1 MTVVVLIVVVWLLF
15 VWRVTAIVRSGQFVY
30 SRGFE
35 LFSVAVVS
43 SVLAAV
49 AVVELSGNRGL
60 AWIWVQVL
68 LTVLVAS
75 LFMTRYLHM
84 YHSGRFVLSFWLDYV
99 KYCCAMAS
107 LVWMLLVFARRMFDL
122 APFAGLV
129 VGVLSFFIPVNSAG
143 EIFHRGMSRQ
153 TPHHGQSE

>member
-1 MTVVVLIVVVWLLF
+1 MTVVVLVVLVWLLF
-15 VWRVTAIVRSGQFVY
+15 VWRVAAIIRSGRYVFG
-30 SRGFE
+30 RGFE

-43 SVLAAV
+43 AILAAV
-49 AVVELSGNRGL
+49 VVVELSGNRGL
-60 AWIWVQVL
+60 LWIWVQVI
-68 LTVLVAS
+68 LTAMVAT

-84 YHSGRFVLSFWLDYV
+84 YHTGRYVLSFWLDYV

-107 LVWMLLVFARRMFDL
+107 LVWMLLVFARRMFDV

-143 EIFHRGMSRQ
+143 EVFHRGMSRQ
-153 TPHHGQSE
+153 TPLNTSDE